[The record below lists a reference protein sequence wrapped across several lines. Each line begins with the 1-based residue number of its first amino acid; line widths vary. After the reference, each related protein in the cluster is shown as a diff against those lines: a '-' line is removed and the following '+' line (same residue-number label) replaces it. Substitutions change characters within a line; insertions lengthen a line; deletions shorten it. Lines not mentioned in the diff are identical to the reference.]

1 MFKALTLI
9 CLLLAVHIHAEEDET
24 TLSAAGQKALSEIRA
39 LRVQQY
45 AILDK
50 LEDDDRFDIE
60 DIIEKDTEEHEQDEL
75 ADLEAAVKDNSGLT
89 SDEDNEDSD

>member
-1 MFKALTLI
+1 MMK
-9 CLLLAVHIHAEEDET
+9 T

-75 ADLEAAVKDNSGLT
+75 ADLESAVKDNSGLT
-89 SDEDNEDSD
+89 SDEANEDSE